1 MNRLPRDNAKNHP
14 GTQGT
19 VAPTGCHAIGNNLS
33 RFNAA
38 GPPLAIFHLKQ
49 EARGVSECTSSL
61 PQRDNGLPN
70 GRPHWHSS
78 SKSTTER
85 ENRLRRSRTPPLT
98 AFVCLFFVKT
108 RTCQRYVASSCDVNF
123 PREHRTGLPRPAKAV
138 VQPGNIKIHRLPARA
153 LTWAKHAAGEELM
166 PLTNSFRYTLFLLFG
181 VCPYFF
187 SLLLRLIFSRLSR
200 MTVAV

>member
-1 MNRLPRDNAKNHP
+1 MNRLPRGNAKNHP

-33 RFNAA
+33 RINAA

-49 EARGVSECTSSL
+49 EARRGVSKCTSSL
-61 PQRDNGLPN
+61 PQRDDGLPN

-123 PREHRTGLPRPAKAV
+123 PREHRSPSPRKGCRTTG
-138 VQPGNIKIHRLPARA
+138 
-153 LTWAKHAAGEELM
+153 KHQNPSLAGESSYVGEARRRGRAYA
-166 PLTNSFRYTLFLLFG
+166 TDK
-181 VCPYFF
+181 
-187 SLLLRLIFSRLSR
+187 
-200 MTVAV
+200 